1 LLSAATRGADDTVA
15 VTFVETFQRDEASL
29 PVSAVGLRPTSAA
42 TTSAP
47 TDLVVLIDTSASQTG
62 DHRVNAARAAVAL
75 LDKAREDNL
84 GQLKFYVL
92 RGRETLFGHLTSDTI
107 RR

>member
-1 LLSAATRGADDTVA
+1 
-15 VTFVETFQRDEASL
+15 
-29 PVSAVGLRPTSAA
+29 VGLHVWETIS
-42 TTSAP
+42 TE
-47 TDLVVLIDTSASQTG
+47 
-62 DHRVNAARAAVAL
+62 NVAYV

-84 GQLKFYVL
+84 GPIKFYVL